1 MFILKSS
8 LKILS
13 SLEITGASS
22 IIDQ

>member
-1 MFILKSS
+1 MFILKSF